1 MSKTK
6 SGEFRYDGFWR
17 KIRQQVL
24 ERDDH
29 QCQLRYPGCRG
40 EATEVD
46 HVADVAM
53 GGALYD
59 PDNCRAVCAP
69 CHRRRSNT
77 MRQRLASRHRAG
89 SGRSRKCRAV
99 GPEGRATV
107 ATGS

>member
-1 MSKTK
+1 MSKRK
-6 SGEFRYDGFWR
+6 DGSFRYDGHWR
-17 KIRQQVL
+17 VVRQQVL

-29 QCQLRYPGCRG
+29 RCQLRYPGCQG

-69 CHRRRSNT
+69 VTADARARCGSG
-77 MRQRLASRHRAG
+77 LVSRHRAG
-89 SGRSRKCRAV
+89 RGRSRKCRAV
-99 GPEGRATV
+99 GPEGRAIVV
-107 ATGS
+107 AGS